1 VRGAGESRLRQFNT
15 DLADSAKTLQGQD
28 RMISALLGLGS
39 AFGLGAADF
48 MARFSARALGATLN
62 YAAVLLIGALATTVW
77 LFAAGTELVWSPLG
91 YTLAVAHGI
100 AVAVMCVLLYMGIAR
115 GPIAVVVPIVA
126 AHPAL
131 VLLVNVLMGVRP
143 SAAQWAAMA
152 TIIAGGI
159 FIARTAVE
167 EPEAAE
173 AKSNR
178 ITVLIAIGA
187 CVAYVAIVLTGQAA
201 TPLIGAAQ
209 TMWVGRWTGLI
220 FIAIVL
226 LVQRA
231 PLSIPAEWL
240 PFVGLQAG
248 LDTLGYIAFLA
259 GSNSAAPHITMVVA
273 SAFSVVAVLLAR
285 LIIHEKVSKMQWAAI
300 ALIAGGTAVL
310 SAT

>member
-1 VRGAGESRLRQFNT
+1 
-15 DLADSAKTLQGQD
+15 
-28 RMISALLGLGS
+28 MISALYGLTS
-39 AFGLGAADF
+39 ALGLGAADF

-62 YAAVLLIGALATTVW
+62 YAAVLLIGALGTTIW
-77 LFAAGTELVWSPLG
+77 LFAAGTDLVWSPPG
-91 YTLAVAHGI
+91 YALAVTHGI
-100 AVAVMCVLLYMGIAR
+100 AVAVMCILLYMGIAR

-131 VLLVNVLMGVRP
+131 VLAVNVMMGVRP
-143 SAAQWAAMA
+143 SAVQWAAMA
-152 TIIAGGI
+152 VIIAGGI

-167 EPEAAE
+167 KPEAAE
-173 AKSNR
+173 AENNR
-178 ITVLIAIGA
+178 ITVLIAVGA
-187 CVAYVAIVLTGQAA
+187 CLAYVVIVLTGQAA

-220 FIAIVL
+220 FIAGVL
-226 LVQRA
+226 LVQRT
-231 PLSIPAEWL
+231 PIRIPAEWV

-285 LIIHEKVSKMQWAAI
+285 LIVHEKVSKMQWAAI

>member
-1 VRGAGESRLRQFNT
+1 
-15 DLADSAKTLQGQD
+15 
-28 RMISALLGLGS
+28 MISALLGLGS
-39 AFGLGAADF
+39 ALGLGAADF

-62 YAAVLLIGALATTVW
+62 YAAVLLIGALGTSLWLLAT
-77 LFAAGTELVWSPLG
+77 GTELVWSPLG
-91 YTLAVAHGI
+91 YGIAVAHGI
-100 AVAVMCVLLYMGIAR
+100 AVAVMCILLYMGIAR

-131 VLLVNVLMGVRP
+131 VLVVNVLMGVRP

-152 TIIAGGI
+152 VIIAGGI

-178 ITVLIAIGA
+178 ITVLIALGA
-187 CVAYVAIVLTGQAA
+187 CLAYVAIVLTGQAA

-209 TMWVGRWTGLI
+209 TMWAGRWTGLV
-220 FIAIVL
+220 FIACVL
-226 LVQRA
+226 LIQRT
-231 PLSIPAEWL
+231 PIRIPSEWV
-240 PFVGLQAG
+240 PFVGLQAT

-259 GSNSAAPHITMVVA
+259 GANSAAPHITMVIA

-285 LIIHEKVSKMQWAAI
+285 IVIKEPVSKMQWGAI

>member
-1 VRGAGESRLRQFNT
+1 
-15 DLADSAKTLQGQD
+15 
-28 RMISALLGLGS
+28 MISALLGLTS
-39 AFGLGAADF
+39 ALGLGAADF
-48 MARFSARALGATLN
+48 MARFSARALGAPLN
-62 YAAVLLIGALATTVW
+62 YAAVLLIGALGTTIW
-77 LFAAGTELVWSPLG
+77 LLAAGTEFIWSPLG
-91 YTLAVAHGI
+91 YAFAVTHGI
-100 AVAVMCVLLYMGIAR
+100 AVAVMCILLYMGIAR

-131 VLLVNVLMGVRP
+131 VLAVNVLMGVRP

-152 TIIAGGI
+152 VIIAGGI
-159 FIARTAVE
+159 FIARSAVS
-167 EPEAAE
+167 EPDESE

-178 ITVLIAIGA
+178 ISVLIAVGA
-187 CVAYVAIVLTGQAA
+187 CLAYVAIVLAAQAA
-201 TPLIGAAQ
+201 TPLIGAPQ
-209 TMWVGRWTGLI
+209 TMWVGRWTGLV
-220 FIAIVL
+220 FIAGVL

-231 PLSIPAEWL
+231 PIRIPAEWL

-285 LIIHEKVSKMQWAAI
+285 IVINEPVSKMQWAAI

>member
-1 VRGAGESRLRQFNT
+1 
-15 DLADSAKTLQGQD
+15 
-28 RMISALLGLGS
+28 MISALFGLVS
-39 AFGLGAADF
+39 ALGLGAADF
-48 MARFSARALGATLN
+48 MARFSARALGAPLN
-62 YAAVLLIGALATTVW
+62 YAAVLLIGALGTTIW
-77 LFAAGTELVWSPLG
+77 LFATGTELVWSPIG
-91 YTLAVAHGI
+91 YVMAFLHGI
-100 AVAVMCVLLYMGIAR
+100 AVAVMCILLYMGIAR

-131 VLLVNVLMGVRP
+131 VLVVNVLMGLRP
-143 SAAQWAAMA
+143 SAVQWAAMA
-152 TIIAGGI
+152 VIIAGGV
-159 FIARTAVE
+159 FIARTAVA
-167 EPEAAE
+167 EPEEAE
-173 AKSNR
+173 AESNR

-187 CVAYVAIVLTGQAA
+187 CLAYVAIVLTGQAA

-209 TMWVGRWTGLI
+209 TMWIGRWTGLI
-220 FIAIVL
+220 FIAGIL
-226 LVQRA
+226 LVQRT
-231 PLSIPAEWL
+231 PIHIPAEWV

-285 LIIHEKVSKMQWAAI
+285 LIIDEPVSKMQWAAI

>member
-1 VRGAGESRLRQFNT
+1 
-15 DLADSAKTLQGQD
+15 
-28 RMISALLGLGS
+28 MISALFGLAS
-39 AFGLGAADF
+39 ALGLGAADF

-62 YAAVLLIGALATTVW
+62 YGAVLLIGALGTTVW
-77 LFAAGTELVWSPLG
+77 LFAAGTDLVWSPPG
-91 YTLAVAHGI
+91 YALAVIHGI
-100 AVAVMCVLLYMGIAR
+100 AVAVMCILLYMGIAR

-131 VLLVNVLMGVRP
+131 VLVVNVLMGVRP

-152 TIIAGGI
+152 VIIAGGI

-187 CVAYVAIVLTGQAA
+187 CLAYVAIVLTGQAA

-209 TMWVGRWTGLI
+209 TMWIGRWTGLI
-220 FIAIVL
+220 FIAGVL
-226 LVQRA
+226 LVQRT
-231 PLSIPAEWL
+231 PIRIPAEWV

-285 LIIHEKVSKMQWAAI
+285 LIVHEKVSKMQWAAI

>member
-1 VRGAGESRLRQFNT
+1 
-15 DLADSAKTLQGQD
+15 
-28 RMISALLGLGS
+28 MISALLGLGS
-39 AFGLGAADF
+39 ALGLGAADF

-62 YAAVLLIGALATTVW
+62 YAAVLLIGALGTSLWLLAT
-77 LFAAGTELVWSPLG
+77 GTELVWSPLG
-91 YTLAVAHGI
+91 YGIAVAHGI
-100 AVAVMCVLLYMGIAR
+100 AVAVMCILLYMGIAR

-131 VLLVNVLMGVRP
+131 VLVVNVLMGVRP
-143 SAAQWAAMA
+143 SAAQWTAMA
-152 TIIAGGI
+152 VIIAGGI

-178 ITVLIAIGA
+178 ITVLIALGA
-187 CVAYVAIVLTGQAA
+187 CLAYVAIVLTGQAA

-209 TMWVGRWTGLI
+209 TMWAGRWTGLV
-220 FIAIVL
+220 FIACVL
-226 LVQRA
+226 LIQRT
-231 PLSIPAEWL
+231 PIRIPSEWV
-240 PFVGLQAG
+240 PFVGLQAT

-259 GSNSAAPHITMVVA
+259 GANSAAPHITMVIA

-285 LIIHEKVSKMQWAAI
+285 IVIKEPVSKMQWGAI

>member
-1 VRGAGESRLRQFNT
+1 
-15 DLADSAKTLQGQD
+15 
-28 RMISALLGLGS
+28 MISALFGLVS

-62 YAAVLLIGALATTVW
+62 YAAVLLIGALGTTIW
-77 LFAAGTELVWSPLG
+77 LFAAGTDLVWSPPG
-91 YTLAVAHGI
+91 YALAIIHGI
-100 AVAVMCVLLYMGIAR
+100 AVAVMCILLYIGIAR

-131 VLLVNVLMGVRP
+131 VLVVNVLMGVRP
-143 SAAQWAAMA
+143 SAVQWAAMGV
-152 TIIAGGI
+152 IIAAGI

-167 EPEAAE
+167 EPEAAK

-178 ITVLIAIGA
+178 VTVLIAVGA
-187 CVAYVAIVLTGQAA
+187 CLAYVAIVLTGQAA

-220 FIAIVL
+220 FIAGVL
-226 LVQRA
+226 LVQRT
-231 PLSIPAEWL
+231 PIRIPAEWV

-285 LIIHEKVSKMQWAAI
+285 IVIDEPVSKMQWAAI

>member
-1 VRGAGESRLRQFNT
+1 
-15 DLADSAKTLQGQD
+15 
-28 RMISALLGLGS
+28 MIPALLGLGS
-39 AFGLGAADF
+39 ALGLGAADF

-62 YAAVLLIGALATTVW
+62 YAVVLLVGAVGTSIWLYAT
-77 LFAAGTELVWSPLG
+77 GTELVWSPFG
-91 YTLAVAHGI
+91 YAYAVAHGI

-131 VLLVNVLMGVRP
+131 VLAVNVMMGVRP
-143 SAAQWAAMA
+143 SAVQWAAMIV
-152 TIIAGGI
+152 IIAGGI

-167 EPEAAE
+167 EPEAAQAE
-173 AKSNR
+173 SNR
-178 ITVLIAIGA
+178 VTVLIAIGA
-187 CVAYVAIVLTGQAA
+187 CLAYVAIVLTGQAA

-226 LVQRA
+226 LAQGT
-231 PLSIPAEWL
+231 PLRIPAEWV

-248 LDTLGYIAFLA
+248 LDTLGYIAFLVGA
-259 GSNSAAPHITMVVA
+259 NSAAPHITMVVS

-285 LIIHEKVSKMQWAAI
+285 LIINEAVSKAQWAAI

>member
-1 VRGAGESRLRQFNT
+1 
-15 DLADSAKTLQGQD
+15 
-28 RMISALLGLGS
+28 MISALFGLTS
-39 AFGLGAADF
+39 ALGLGAADF
-48 MARFSARALGATLN
+48 MARFSARALGAPLN
-62 YAAVLLIGALATTVW
+62 YAAVLLIGALGTTIWLLAT
-77 LFAAGTELVWSPLG
+77 GTELVWSPIG
-91 YTLAVAHGI
+91 YVMAFLHGI
-100 AVAVMCVLLYMGIAR
+100 AVAVMCILLYMGIAR

-131 VLLVNVLMGVRP
+131 VLVVNVLMGLRP

-152 TIIAGGI
+152 VIIAGGV
-159 FIARTAVE
+159 FIARTAVA
-167 EPEAAE
+167 EPEEAE
-173 AKSNR
+173 AESNR
-178 ITVLIAIGA
+178 ITVIIAIGA

-209 TMWVGRWTGLI
+209 TMWVGRWTGLV
-220 FIAIVL
+220 FIAGIL
-226 LVQRA
+226 LVQRT
-231 PLSIPAEWL
+231 PIRIPAEWV

-285 LIIHEKVSKMQWAAI
+285 IVINEKVSKTQWAAI
-300 ALIAGGTAVL
+300 ALIACGTAVL